1 MPEIFENDIKLHI
14 KNREF
19 SNLYFIYGNEP
30 YLKDFYAGKIIEKSV
45 NKDFATF
52 NLHIFDGEEVSLDDI
67 ASCCESLPMMD
78 EHCCVVVKDYRFDK
92 STDEDRKQIEMIVS
106 DLPDTTVL
114 VFWMQNVEVDVKKND
129 KWKKILT
136 LINKYGS
143 TISLDKK
150 TRSAL
155 VKLLVSGANKRDCTL
170 SSQNAEYLINL
181 VGDDMNN
188 LLNELEKLCFFADKS
203 EITKNHI
210 ETLAVRSVSARV
222 FDLATDIVQGR
233 NEKAFDVLKTLL
245 SQKEEPININSQ
257 LINAYVDI
265 YRAKV
270 FLAAGDRA
278 DGAAKYYNYQNKSF
292 RLTNAARDASKIDIS
307 AIRVCLEILAQAD
320 IKLKSSSVN
329 KSLILEQT
337 IVKLILAAN
346 GERVII

>member
-78 EHCCVVVKDYRFDK
+78 EHCCVIVKDYRFDK

-346 GERVII
+346 GERVMI

>member
-52 NLHIFDGEEVSLDDI
+52 NLHIFDGEEVSIDEI
-67 ASCCESLPMMD
+67 ISCCEALPMMD
-78 EHCCVVVKDYRFDK
+78 EHCCIVVKDYRFDK
-92 STDEDRKQIEMIVS
+92 LSDEDRKQIEMIIS
-106 DLPDTTVL
+106 DLPETTVL
-114 VFWMQNVEVDVKKND
+114 VFWMQNIEVDVKKND
-129 KWKKILT
+129 KWKKVLT
-136 LINKYGS
+136 LMNKYGS

-150 TRSAL
+150 TRNAL
-155 VKLLVSGANKRDCTL
+155 VKLLMSGAGKRDCTL

-222 FDLATDIVQGR
+222 FDLATDIIQGR
-233 NEKAFDVLKTLL
+233 NNKAFDVLKTLL

-270 FLAAGDRA
+270 FIAAGERA

-307 AIRVCLEILAQAD
+307 AIRVCLNILAQTD
-320 IKLKSSSVN
+320 VKLKSSSVN

-346 GERVII
+346 GERVTI

>member
-14 KNREF
+14 KSCNF
-19 SNLYFIYGNEP
+19 SNVYFIYGNEP
-30 YLKDFYAGKIIEKSV
+30 YLKDFYAGKIIDKSV
-45 NKDFATF
+45 NKDFAMF
-52 NLHIFDGEEVSLDDI
+52 NLHIFDGDDVSLNDV

-78 EHCCVVVKDYRFDK
+78 EHCCVVVKDYKFDK
-92 STDEDRKQIEMIVS
+92 ATEDERKQIEEIIS
-106 DLPDTTVL
+106 DVPDTTIL
-114 VFWMQNVEVDVKKND
+114 VFWMQNIEVDAKKND

-136 LINKYGS
+136 LMNKYAS
-143 TISLDKK
+143 TVALDKK

-155 VKLLVSGANKRDCTL
+155 IKLLVSGADKRGCTI

-203 EITKNHI
+203 EITKQHI
-210 ETLAVRSVSARV
+210 ESLAVRSVSARV

-233 NEKAFDVLKTLL
+233 NEKAFEVLKTLL
-245 SQKEEPININSQ
+245 SQKEEPVNINSQ

-270 FLAAGDRA
+270 FLSSGEKA

-292 RLTNAARDASKIDIS
+292 RLVNAARDASKIDIS
-307 AIRVCLEILAQAD
+307 AIRICLDILAAAD
-320 IKLKSSSVN
+320 TKLKSSAVN
-329 KSLILEQT
+329 KSLILEET

-346 GERVII
+346 GERVTV

>member
-14 KNREF
+14 KNNEF

-30 YLKDFYAGKIIEKSV
+30 YLKEFYAGKIIEKSV
-45 NKDFATF
+45 NKDFSMF
-52 NLHIFDGEEVSLDDI
+52 NLHVFDGEDVLLNDV

-78 EHCCVVVKDYRFDK
+78 EHCCVVVKDYKFDK
-92 STDEDRKQIEMIVS
+92 ANEEDRKQIEEIIS
-106 DLPDTTVL
+106 DIPDTTIL
-114 VFWMQNVEVDVKKND
+114 VFWMQNIEVDAKKND
-129 KWKKILT
+129 KWKKTLT
-136 LINKYGS
+136 MMNKYGS
-143 TISLDKK
+143 CIALDKK

-155 VKLLVSGANKRDCTL
+155 VKLLVSGANKRGCAL

-203 EITKNHI
+203 EITKQHI
-210 ETLAVRSVSARV
+210 ESLAVRSVSARV

-233 NEKAFDVLKTLL
+233 NEKAFEVLRTLL
-245 SQKEEPININSQ
+245 SQKEEPVNINSQ

-270 FLAAGDRA
+270 FLASGEKA

-307 AIRVCLEILAQAD
+307 AIRVCLDILAVAD
-320 IKLKSSSVN
+320 TRLKSSAVN
-329 KSLILEQT
+329 KSLILEET

-346 GERVII
+346 GERVTV